1 MEARYYTI
9 EQVAVHYQVSIS
21 TVRVWIRQKL
31 VPALKVGSMYRLKIT
46 ELDAA
51 FKELAEKNP
60 PVEEQQITAVI
71 APAQAVVL
79 NPDQDI

>member
-1 MEARYYTI
+1 MEARYLTI
-9 EQVAVHYQVSIS
+9 EQVAVHYQVSVS

-31 VPALKVGSMYRLKIT
+31 VPALKVGGMYRLKIA

-51 FKELAEKNP
+51 FKELAANAA
-60 PVEEQQITAVI
+60 PVKEQQITAVI
-71 APAQAVVL
+71 APAQAAVL

>member
-1 MEARYYTI
+1 MEARYLTI
-9 EQVAVHYQVSIS
+9 EQVAVHYQVSVS

-31 VPALKVGSMYRLKIT
+31 VPALKVGGMYRLKIA

-51 FKELAEKNP
+51 FKELAANASPAK
-60 PVEEQQITAVI
+60 EQQITAVI
-71 APAQAVVL
+71 APAQAAVL

>member
-1 MEARYYTI
+1 MEARYLTI
-9 EQVAVHYQVSIS
+9 EQVAVHYQVSVS

-31 VPALKVGSMYRLKIT
+31 VPALKVGGMYRLKIA

-51 FKELAEKNP
+51 FKELAANAP
-60 PVEEQQITAVI
+60 PAEEQQITAVI
-71 APAQAVVL
+71 APAQAAVL

>member
-1 MEARYYTI
+1 MEARYLTI
-9 EQVAVHYQVSIS
+9 EQVAVHYQVSVS

-31 VPALKVGSMYRLKIT
+31 VPALKVGGMYRLKIA

-51 FKELAEKNP
+51 FKELAANAA

-71 APAQAVVL
+71 APAQAAVL